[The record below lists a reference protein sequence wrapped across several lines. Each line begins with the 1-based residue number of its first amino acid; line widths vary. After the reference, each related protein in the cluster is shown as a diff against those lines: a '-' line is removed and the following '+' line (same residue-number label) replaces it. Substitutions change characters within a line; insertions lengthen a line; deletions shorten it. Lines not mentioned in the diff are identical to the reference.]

1 MSGQATGWVLR
12 NGPRDRAMRAV
23 LITIA
28 DAANRDGEHAH
39 PGLDAMVDGSLY
51 SEGHVRRTTTKL
63 IADTWLEQTEAPG
76 PGRAAEYRM
85 LDPSTGLGITGL
97 GISVNAAH
105 DARGSEVN
113 AARTPRRRRANAAR
127 SDARGS
133 DAPSLLPI
141 NDNGNDNGSRANGS
155 TELAT
160 ADPVKRHAHE
170 LTVLAFEQTPKPVTR
185 GGFPAVMGRIE
196 AEVRAGTTIQAIKAA
211 ILAGDVTW
219 TADGLR
225 TAISKAKPA
234 KASGAR
240 RDGDE
245 RSMDELLQV
254 AAAGDKGRTRRR

>member
-1 MSGQATGWVLR
+1 
-12 NGPRDRAMRAV
+12 MRAV

-28 DAANRDGEHAH
+28 DSANRDGEHAR
-39 PGLDAMVDGSLY
+39 PGMQAMVEGSLY
-51 SEGHVRRTTTKL
+51 SETTVNRTVRKL
-63 IADTWLEQTEAPG
+63 VEDTWVEQTEKPG
-76 PGRAAEYRM
+76 PGKVAEFRL
-85 LDPSTGLGITGL
+85 LDPSTGLGIMGWGQPANVSQNDRRSKPT
-97 GISVNAAH
+97 SVK
-105 DARGSEVN
+105 
-113 AARTPRRRRANAAR
+113 RRSNVGHSDDRR
-127 SDARGS
+127 S

-141 NDNGNDNGSRANGS
+141 DGNGNDGDASANGS

-240 RDGDE
+240 RDGDA

-254 AAAGDKGRTRRR
+254 AAAGDKGRVRRRR

>member
-28 DAANRDGEHAH
+28 DAANRDGERAC
-39 PGLDAMVDGSLY
+39 PGMQGMVEGSLY
-51 SEGHVRRTTTKL
+51 SETTVNRTVAKL
-63 IADTWLEQTEAPG
+63 VKDAWVEQTEKPG
-76 PGRAAEYRM
+76 PGKVAEFRL

-97 GISVNAAH
+97 GILGNIAQNDRRSRA
-105 DARGSEVN
+105 
-113 AARTPRRRRANAAR
+113 TPVKRRSNVSHPDDRR
-127 SDARGS
+127 S
-133 DAPSLLPI
+133 DAPSLLP
-141 NDNGNDNGSRANGS
+141 NYGNGDVCDASANGL

-254 AAAGDKGRTRRR
+254 AAAGDKGRVRRRR